1 MLRLEGNE
9 NEKDADEAPQDLSP
23 RKKNSASPEN
33 LPVVLANLPPFV
45 APTKSKKSTGCN
57 RGKDLC
63 LAGMSKI
70 HEYATNSVGNL
81 LISEKE
87 GPC

>member
-33 LPVVLANLPPFV
+33 LPVVLANLPLFV
-45 APTKSKKSTGCN
+45 APTKSKKSAGCN
-57 RGKDLC
+57 
-63 LAGMSKI
+63 
-70 HEYATNSVGNL
+70 
-81 LISEKE
+81 
-87 GPC
+87 